1 MAFGRWMLEQ
11 WALDP
16 GIVYLNHGTVG
27 APPRKVLAAQQSI
40 RDAIERQPSR
50 FLLRELVTRVGTP
63 KPEKLKLRRAAD
75 AVAAFVGARGEDL
88 VFVDNATT
96 GVNAVMR
103 SLPLSAGDDVVM
115 TDLAY
120 GGVARAVEF
129 AARERGA
136 TVRVVK
142 APYPVFDAGALVDAV
157 SEALGP
163 RTRVAVFDHI
173 ASETAIVMPVGELA
187 ARCHARGVAVLVDG
201 AHAPGQIPVDIPSLG
216 VDWYSANLHK
226 WAHAPRSCGIL
237 WASPERQ
244 KGLHPTVVS
253 WGLDEGFCA
262 EFDWVGTRDP
272 STWLAAPD
280 GIAFLKELGEEAA
293 RAYNHDLAMEASRIL
308 TDRWGTTF
316 GVPEAHVGSMVTVP
330 LPESFG
336 STRPEGWRLRDAL
349 LYEDGIEVG
358 VHASH
363 GRIWARVSA
372 QVYNDR
378 DDVERLAS
386 AVAARRSR

>member
-1 MAFGRWMLEQ
+1 
-11 WALDP
+11 
-16 GIVYLNHGTVG
+16 
-27 APPRKVLAAQQSI
+27 
-40 RDAIERQPSR
+40 
-50 FLLRELVTRVGTP
+50 
-63 KPEKLKLRRAAD
+63 
-75 AVAAFVGARGEDL
+75 
-88 VFVDNATT
+88 
-96 GVNAVMR
+96 
-103 SLPLSAGDDVVM
+103 M

-136 TVRVVK
+136 TVRVLK
-142 APYPVFDAGALVDAV
+142 APFPVFDAAALLDALAGALTA
-157 SEALGP
+157 

-173 ASETAIVMPVGELA
+173 ASETAIVMPVAELA
-187 ARCHARGVAVLVDG
+187 ARCRARGVAVLVDG

-237 WASPERQ
+237 WTAPERQ

-253 WGLDEGFCA
+253 WGLDEGYCA

-272 STWLAAPD
+272 STWLAAPE
-280 GIAFLKELGEEAA
+280 GISFLKELGEEAA
-293 RAYNHDLAMEASRIL
+293 RAYNHGLAMEAASIL
-308 TDRWGTTF
+308 TDRWGTKF

-336 STRPEGWRLRDAL
+336 SMRPESWRLRDAL

-363 GRIWARVSA
+363 GRLWTRVSA

-386 AVAARRSR
+386 AVAARR